1 MSNGLEEQGPATAG
15 ASSRGSQSALLD
27 PPRSLRRLQ
36 FRAVL
41 VKELRGRMRGARA
54 LAVMS
59 VYLLVLSGFALLF
72 YLAATA
78 GRNLAAGGG
87 PAVGKLVFFGVTGV
101 QLGLVALLAPAFSA
115 GTISGERER
124 QSYDLLLTTPLPAW
138 IIVIGK
144 LLGALAYLLLLLLA
158 GLPLVS
164 LGYLL
169 GGVAPDE
176 VAVAVVLLVVTTL
189 LYGAIGLTF
198 SAFLRSTIGAT
209 VLAYAV
215 ILVPLVVVPLVALF
229 SMGLLAAIVQPNP
242 PLWLIYAGGFLLS
255 LNPLIAGG
263 MTAAAL
269 ANGNGLGLFTI
280 DAGREKLLVLSPWL
294 VLTITYLLVGAALVA
309 LSIRRLRPAS
319 ARRGRER

>member
-1 MSNGLEEQGPATAG
+1 MSVAPLSTQH
-15 ASSRGSQSALLD
+15 SALST
-27 PPRSLRRLQ
+27 SLQL
-36 FRAVL
+36 RAVL

-54 LAVMS
+54 LAVLT

-72 YLAATA
+72 YMAATA
-78 GRNLAAGGG
+78 GRNVASGGSG
-87 PAVGKLVFFGVTGV
+87 PSVGKLVFFGVTGI

-138 IIVIGK
+138 TIVIGK

-198 SAFLRSTIGAT
+198 SAFLRSTIAAT
-209 VLAYAV
+209 VLAYAT
-215 ILVPLVVVPLVALF
+215 ILVPLAAIPLVALF
-229 SMGLLAAIVQPNP
+229 SMGLIGTLFGPNP
-242 PLWLIYAGGFLLS
+242 PIWLVYAGGFLLS
-255 LNPLIAGG
+255 LNPLAAGG
-263 MTAAAL
+263 LTAAAL
-269 ANGNGLGLFTI
+269 AAGNGLGFFTI
-280 DAGREKLLVLSPWL
+280 DVGRTKLLVLSPWL
-294 VLTITYLLVGAALVA
+294 VLTSTYLVLGPILVA
-309 LSIRRLRPAS
+309 ICIRHLRSAT
-319 ARRGRER
+319 ARRPRR